1 MKSALQHIQSNLD
14 YDESSEI
21 IPSFS
26 EWKVVSSL
34 AQVLEKLKIV
44 TKKFESDK
52 SPTMQLV
59 VKELFNLISDLKEI
73 CSSEGKDYSKDI
85 AALLLK
91 KIDARY
97 PRYGTD
103 HLLPRVAH
111 YLDPEL
117 KGIILHEVNLFEST
131 KEEIKQL
138 SMKYQKC
145 SIMQEVSTVEK
156 VDLVESSQLTAIER
170 LKKKRK
176 IYQSSSSS
184 SNNSSGLT
192 AIEAE
197 MIAYEHLD
205 DWTVDSDVLSWFK
218 DRLDQ
223 FPLLGRIVREV
234 MCIVS
239 IYVI

>member
-1 MKSALQHIQSNLD
+1 MRGFALFILFSCQSQRYFSKSMSEMYRSGFFLEKCAAVAKIVRLSPKFNRELKEACVASNISFVLPPIPNKTRWNSTFLNLEGVLKLKSALQHIQSNLD
-14 YDESSEI
+14 SDEWSEI

-117 KGIILHEVNLFEST
+117 KGIILHEVSLFEST

-138 SMKYQKC
+138 SMK
-145 SIMQEVSTVEK
+145 
-156 VDLVESSQLTAIER
+156 
-170 LKKKRK
+170 
-176 IYQSSSSS
+176 
-184 SNNSSGLT
+184 
-192 AIEAE
+192 
-197 MIAYEHLD
+197 
-205 DWTVDSDVLSWFK
+205 
-218 DRLDQ
+218 
-223 FPLLGRIVREV
+223 
-234 MCIVS
+234 
-239 IYVI
+239 